1 MRLLVDAA
9 FVIDYLKDDPGAV
22 SCWAE
27 VFGRGDDPVI
37 SEIVVCDVRACLRD
51 RDVAASAAF
60 IEPVEFIQPGPEHA
74 LLVGQWRASA
84 RAMGRSLSLADS
96 LR

>member
-22 SCWAE
+22 SWAE
-27 VFGRGDDPVI
+27 VFGCGDDPVI

-51 RDVAASAAF
+51 RDVAAFAAF
-60 IEPVEFIQPGPEHA
+60 IEPVEFIQPDPEHA

-84 RAMGRSLSLADS
+84 RAMGRSLSLAHS